1 MNNKPKQTKVIYDK
15 YNLNEYQ
22 NESVKDYMKTLKE
35 VDPNLSDRMRSY
47 YKKQIMQILSNEEQF
62 KNTNE
67 NLIYK
72 LLGKI
77 EELKGEIKELK
88 DQNDYYKKR

>member
-1 MNNKPKQTKVIYDK
+1 MDKPEDK
-15 YNLNEYQ
+15 YQLNIFQ
-22 NESVKDYMKTLKE
+22 KESVKDYMKVLKD

-47 YKKQIMQILSNEEQF
+47 YKKQFIEILLNDKE
-62 KNTNE
+62 E
-67 NLIYK
+67 NLVYK

-77 EELKGEIKELK
+77 EELKGDNQELQ

>member
-1 MNNKPKQTKVIYDK
+1 MSNE
-15 YNLNEYQ
+15 LNVFQ
-22 NESVKDYMKTLKE
+22 KESVKDYMKVLKD

-47 YKKQIMQILSNEEQF
+47 YKKQFVEILSKERE
-62 KNTNE
+62 E

-77 EELKGEIKELK
+77 EELKGDNKELH
-88 DQNDYYKKR
+88 DQIDCYKERQFKSKKI

>member
-1 MNNKPKQTKVIYDK
+1 MSSKKE
-15 YNLNEYQ
+15 LNIFQ
-22 NESVKDYMKTLKE
+22 KESVKDYMKVLKD

-47 YKKQIMQILSNEEQF
+47 YKKQFIEILLNDKE
-62 KNTNE
+62 E
-67 NLIYK
+67 NLVYK

-77 EELKGEIKELK
+77 EELKGDNQELQ

>member
-1 MNNKPKQTKVIYDK
+1 MNNKKE
-15 YNLNEYQ
+15 LNYYEK
-22 NESVKDYMKTLKE
+22 ESIQDYMKVLKD

-47 YKKQIMQILSNEEQF
+47 YKKQFVEILLNDRE
-62 KNTNE
+62 E
-67 NLIYK
+67 NLVYK

-77 EELKGEIKELK
+77 EELKGDIKELQ

>member
-1 MNNKPKQTKVIYDK
+1 MSKE
-15 YNLNEYQ
+15 LNHYQ
-22 NESVKDYMKTLKE
+22 KESIKDYMKVLKD

-47 YKKQIMQILSNEEQF
+47 YKKQFVEILSNQRE
-62 KNTNE
+62 E

-77 EELKGEIKELK
+77 EELKGDNKELN
-88 DQNDYYKKR
+88 DQIDYYKKR

>member
-1 MNNKPKQTKVIYDK
+1 MDSKKE
-15 YNLNEYQ
+15 LNIFQ
-22 NESVKDYMKTLKE
+22 KDSVKDYMKVLKD

-47 YKKQIMQILSNEEQF
+47 YKKQFIEILLKDKE
-62 KNTNE
+62 E
-67 NLIYK
+67 NLVYK

-77 EELKGEIKELK
+77 EELKGEIQELQ

>member
-1 MNNKPKQTKVIYDK
+1 MSKE
-15 YNLNEYQ
+15 LNDFQ
-22 NESVKDYMKTLKE
+22 NESVKDYMKVLKD

-47 YKKQIMQILSNEEQF
+47 YKKQFVEILSNQRE
-62 KNTNE
+62 E

-77 EELKGEIKELK
+77 EELKGDNKELN
-88 DQNDYYKKR
+88 DQIDYYKKR

>member
-1 MNNKPKQTKVIYDK
+1 MSSKKE
-15 YNLNEYQ
+15 LNIFEK
-22 NESVKDYMKTLKE
+22 ESVKDYMKVLKD

-47 YKKQIMQILSNEEQF
+47 YKKQFIEILLKDKE
-62 KNTNE
+62 E
-67 NLIYK
+67 NLVYK

-77 EELKGEIKELK
+77 EELKGDIQELQ

>member
-1 MNNKPKQTKVIYDK
+1 MSSKKE
-15 YNLNEYQ
+15 LNYFEK
-22 NESVKDYMKTLKE
+22 ESVKDYMKVLKD

-47 YKKQIMQILSNEEQF
+47 YKKQFVEILLNDRE
-62 KNTNE
+62 E
-67 NLIYK
+67 NLVYK

-77 EELKGEIKELK
+77 EELKGDVKELQ

>member
-1 MNNKPKQTKVIYDK
+1 MSSKKE
-15 YNLNEYQ
+15 LNIFQ
-22 NESVKDYMKTLKE
+22 KESVKDYMKVLKD

-47 YKKQIMQILSNEEQF
+47 YKKQFIEILLKDKE
-62 KNTNE
+62 E
-67 NLIYK
+67 NLVYK

-77 EELKGEIKELK
+77 EELKGDIQELQ